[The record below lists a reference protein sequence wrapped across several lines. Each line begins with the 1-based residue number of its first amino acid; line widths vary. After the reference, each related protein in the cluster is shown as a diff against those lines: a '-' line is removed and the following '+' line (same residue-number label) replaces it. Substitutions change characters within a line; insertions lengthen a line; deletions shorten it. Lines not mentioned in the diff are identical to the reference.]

1 LNFTNKTLTLNNYRQ
16 ICQKIQQYQE
26 KNLPAAYLS
35 KEVYFYNLSFKIGKG
50 VFIPQKDTEILLEKT
65 IELIKNH

>member
-1 LNFTNKTLTLNNYRQ
+1 LKNYHQ

-26 KNLPAAYLS
+26 KNPPIAYLN
-35 KEVYFYNLSFKIGKG
+35 KEIYFYNLFFKIEKG

-65 IELIKNH
+65 IELIKKY